1 MDTIA
6 SILLYMNVLTF
17 PGHYTQAQLNN
28 YAAMYAPQITL
39 IENTPGELP
48 PIMAEFEPQASIIV
62 TESVG
67 G

>member
-28 YAAMYAPQITL
+28 YAAMYAPQISL

-48 PIMAEFEPQASIIV
+48 PILIEFEPEATIIV
-62 TESVG
+62 GDSVG